1 MSYSFELGGYSR
13 PVTVASPE
21 AQTWFDRGLV
31 WCYGFNHE
39 EAVECFRRAA
49 DIDPTC
55 AMAYWG
61 IAFASGPFYN
71 LPWKLMSESE
81 ARTSLGTGY
90 NSIQQALGLLDGHPP
105 VEEGLICALS
115 RRFQSDQLV
124 DIDVLQGW
132 DDAYADAMRKV
143 HKRFPNDLDVI
154 ALFAEA
160 MMTRTPW
167 KLWDIHNHRPIDGA
181 DTLEVIAVLEG
192 GLEYVSKN
200 RLQPHLG
207 MLHMYLHALEMS
219 PTPEKALGAADQLSG
234 LCPDAGHLQHM
245 PAHIYVICGRYH
257 DAIAVSEKAISA
269 DEKFLELAGY
279 DNFYTTSM
287 CHDLHMMMY
296 ASMFAGRYEPAIT
309 AAETMI
315 RTLTADL
322 LGVERPHMAAT
333 LEGYYSMYVHV
344 LVRFGKWRE
353 IIARPLPADPELY
366 CVSTAMC
373 RYARSVAH
381 SALGQIEAAEAEASL
396 FTEAVERITES
407 RFFFNNTAHDILA
420 IGKAM
425 MLGELEYRKENHDLA
440 FSHLE
445 QAVGLNDELYYT
457 EPWAWMHPPRHA
469 LGALLLEQ
477 GRISEAEAVYRA
489 DLGIDESLSRPS
501 QHPDNVWSLH
511 GYVECLERSGKLDR
525 ARSIRERLDVVL
537 LRSDQKITS
546 SCACRTRF

>member
-1 MSYSFELGGYSR
+1 M
-13 PVTVASPE
+13 
-21 AQTWFDRGLV
+21 
-31 WCYGFNHE
+31 
-39 EAVECFRRAA
+39 
-49 DIDPTC
+49 
-55 AMAYWG
+55 
-61 IAFASGPFYN
+61 
-71 LPWKLMSESE
+71 
-81 ARTSLGTGY
+81 
-90 NSIQQALGLLDGHPP
+90 
-105 VEEGLICALS
+105 
-115 RRFQSDQLV
+115 
-124 DIDVLQGW
+124 
-132 DDAYADAMRKV
+132 
-143 HKRFPNDLDVI
+143 
-154 ALFAEA
+154 
-160 MMTRTPW
+160 
-167 KLWDIHNHRPIDGA
+167 
-181 DTLEVIAVLEG
+181 
-192 GLEYVSKN
+192 
-200 RLQPHLG
+200 
-207 MLHMYLHALEMS
+207 
-219 PTPEKALGAADQLSG
+219 
-234 LCPDAGHLQHM
+234 
-245 PAHIYVICGRYH
+245 
-257 DAIAVSEKAISA
+257 
-269 DEKFLELAGY
+269 
-279 DNFYTTSM
+279 
-287 CHDLHMMMY
+287 
-296 ASMFAGRYEPAIT
+296 
-309 AAETMI
+309 
-315 RTLTADL
+315 
-322 LGVERPHMAAT
+322 
-333 LEGYYSMYVHV
+333 
-344 LVRFGKWRE
+344 LVRFGKWQE
-353 IIARPLPADPELY
+353 IIVRPLPADPALY

-445 QAVGLNDELYYT
+445 EAVGLNDELYYT